1 MKIQLSAGAVILAM
15 LATSAHADADHDYP
29 QAATAGFSAVKHNAD
44 TSTSGSRAPG
54 ARASP
59 GRKTREQ
66 AQQVRVSLNATRL
79 CRLEMQ
85 TDPAGQSDDGVPSRA
100 SAALTRGGL
109 VNLDSC
115 AATHSPFLSS
125 TYAISCVE

>member
-1 MKIQLSAGAVILAM
+1 M
-15 LATSAHADADHDYP
+15 
-29 QAATAGFSAVKHNAD
+29 
-44 TSTSGSRAPG
+44 
-54 ARASP
+54 
-59 GRKTREQ
+59 
-66 AQQVRVSLNATRL
+66 RVSLNATTL

-85 TDPAGQSDDGVPSRA
+85 TDPAGQSDDGARSLA

-115 AATHSPFLSS
+115 VATHSPFLSS